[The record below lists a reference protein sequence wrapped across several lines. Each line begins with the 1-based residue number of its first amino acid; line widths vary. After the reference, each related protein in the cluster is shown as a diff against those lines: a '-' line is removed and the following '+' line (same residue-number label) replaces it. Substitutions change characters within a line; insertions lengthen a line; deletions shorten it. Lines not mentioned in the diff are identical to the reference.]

1 MASLSAASGRSHAGA
16 TSSPSFCGKATL
28 RPCGTPSAVARA
40 MLDCGDALQTCMPR
54 QTNHDEAIAL
64 YKRLPPH
71 RIEGGSR
78 GSDYGEAFA
87 IVKKVRALRLAHKQ
101 LGMFGDELAEIRLE
115 WKRKRNFMKLI
126 DAL

>member
-1 MASLSAASGRSHAGA
+1 MWHA
-16 TSSPSFCGKATL
+16 FCGGKGDVGL
-28 RPCGTPSAVARA
+28 WGRVADVHA
-40 MLDCGDALQTCMPR
+40 
-54 QTNHDEAIAL
+54 QTNHDEAIAF

-87 IVKKVRALRLAHKQ
+87 IVKKVRAPRLAHKQ
-101 LGMFGDELAEIRLE
+101 LGIFGDELAEIRLE